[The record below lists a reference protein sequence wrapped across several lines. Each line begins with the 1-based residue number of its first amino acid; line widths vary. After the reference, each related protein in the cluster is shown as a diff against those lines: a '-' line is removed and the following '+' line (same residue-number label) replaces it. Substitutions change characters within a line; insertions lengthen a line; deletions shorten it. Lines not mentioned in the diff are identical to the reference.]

1 MQKIRKRLR
10 QEYSTTNEL
19 HKKILLERIKV
30 SKEDIIEKYKE
41 GRCERINGM
50 AEEIENVEDRDK
62 IWEFK
67 SKLEKMVQTPYSKTD
82 TTGIKLENRS
92 DIQVEYTKYYKALL
106 KTREPGN
113 ECESIIEEEV
123 NKTFQKVIK
132 TNQVESISDKMFKKA
147 IAKVKNKRGSGSLG
161 GKAEWLKEE
170 GEEIA
175 KVQAFYLIV

>member
-1 MQKIRKRLR
+1 MKRWSRHHIPKQILR
-10 QEYSTTNEL
+10 EL
-19 HKKILLERIKV
+19 K
-30 SKEDIIEKYKE
+30 
-41 GRCERINGM
+41 
-50 AEEIENVEDRDK
+50 
-62 IWEFK
+62 
-67 SKLEKMVQTPYSKTD
+67 
-82 TTGIKLENRS
+82 NRS
-92 DIQVEYTKYYKALL
+92 NIQVEYTKYYKALL